1 MTASDSHHFDFGV
14 RRKGPHCPLLW
25 NKFINPHPPNTHSS
39 LKVQAPIQSATS
51 ACESSILTDLSH
63 PLPRSKRSSSLSE
76 SPLCKVLLFYTQI
89 ATMTHIKPS
98 PLPQQLPAIFFPP
111 QLTTHISL
119 ILTQG
124 SQHYSYDKFP
134 IREPLLT
141 RVHPSREG
149 PHSALCSTLLCP
161 TKLQPFQEL
170 VTNYLREAKLSKPSL
185 INSQTSRGG
194 MEKTRPYVL

>member
-76 SPLCKVLLFYTQI
+76 SPLCKVLVLHPDRHHDPHKAKSSTP
-89 ATMTHIKPS
+89 AVASHILPS
-98 PLPQQLPAIFFPP
+98 PAHNSHQP
-111 QLTTHISL
+111 
-119 ILTQG
+119 
-124 SQHYSYDKFP
+124 
-134 IREPLLT
+134 
-141 RVHPSREG
+141 HPNPRQ
-149 PHSALCSTLLCP
+149 PTLLLWQVSYQR
-161 TKLQPFQEL
+161 TTFNSGTSESRR
-170 VTNYLREAKLSKPSL
+170 TPSSSL
-185 INSQTSRGG
+185 LNSFV
-194 MEKTRPYVL
+194 PN